1 MEIVQERRPATT
13 NGSDLDTCLV
23 EVAKGDR
30 VAFRELYRLTA
41 SRLNGVLRPMISNRA
56 RREEI
61 LQEAYVKIWQNASR
75 FDPQRG
81 SAMMWMA
88 TVTRR
93 LAIDELRRAS
103 PLTQSLDDD
112 EALMNSLAAEVPQL
126 EPFGADQLEGCLKQL
141 RSEYRDAVV
150 LAYLKG
156 LTYDQLALS
165 LNRPLGTVKTWVHR
179 GIIDLRECMG

>member
-1 MEIVQERRPATT
+1 M
-13 NGSDLDTCLV
+13 NGSDLDSCLAD
-23 EVAKGDR
+23 VATGDR
-30 VAFRELYRLTA
+30 AAFRQLYKLTA

-61 LQEAYVKIWQNASR
+61 LQEAFVKIWQNAAR

-103 PLTQSLDDD
+103 PLIQSLDDD
-112 EALMNSLAAEVPQL
+112 EALKNSLAADVPQL
-126 EPFGADQLEGCLKQL
+126 EPLGADQLEGCLKLL